1 MKSLWFATRLAAT
14 FGLVGIGFA
23 VATGLLA
30 RHTIGGR
37 FHEHVVSIRSAE
49 ALLLAFELE
58 ERAGGDPRAAMARLA
73 RERGRDLALLDERG
87 RVIASS
93 TSAAASPIDGLD
105 PAAAAPS
112 PCGDRTCRLLG
123 HPAGRVV
130 IVPLRDGVGP
140 HALAVAQRLPEP
152 LDLVHFGL
160 GLLGLTAAALLAMAA
175 ISWRVTRPLRQVSR
189 SMDRVACGDLEH
201 RVEVRGRDEVAR
213 MGISFN
219 AMADRVSGMV
229 RSGKE
234 LLAGVSHELRSPLAR
249 IKVSLELLRAEG
261 APERHVKS
269 IDDDVDALDALVDE
283 LLTASRLDLG
293 TATLRREAVALAE
306 LVEDGAARMR
316 GSRGGAP
323 AALEVDID
331 PPDLEVEVDR
341 ALGARLVGNLLENAA
356 RYGEGSP
363 VTVTA
368 RRDGGRAAVVVR
380 DRGPGVPDDALGSLF
395 RPFFRVDSSRSRRT
409 GGTGLGLMIAR
420 RAVEAH
426 GGDIAASNAPGGGLA
441 VTFDLPLSSATPDGA
456 GRPSGPKA

>member
-1 MKSLWFATRLAAT
+1 MKSLWFATRLAAS
-14 FGLVGIGFA
+14 FGLVGICFA
-23 VATGLLA
+23 LATGLLV
-30 RHTIGGR
+30 RHTVGGR
-37 FHEHVVSIRSAE
+37 LHEHVVSIRAAE
-49 ALLLAFELE
+49 ALLIAFELE
-58 ERAGGDPRAAMARLA
+58 GGSGGDPREAVARLA
-73 RERGRDLALLDERG
+73 REHGRDLALLDERG
-87 RVIASS
+87 RVLASS
-93 TSAAASPIDGLD
+93 SRALDGFRADAAEPLR
-105 PAAAAPS
+105 
-112 PCGDRTCRLLG
+112 CGDRVCGLLG

-130 IVPLRDGVGP
+130 IVPLRAGP
-140 HALAVAQRLPEP
+140 GSRALAVAQRLPERR
-152 LDLVHFGL
+152 DLLHFGL
-160 GLLGLTAAALLAMAA
+160 GLLGLTAVALLAVVA

-189 SMDRVACGDLEH
+189 SMDRVAGGDLEH

-249 IKVSLELLRAEG
+249 IKVSLELLRSEG
-261 APERHVKS
+261 APERHVRS
-269 IDDDVDALDALVDE
+269 IEDDVDALDALVDE

-293 TATLRREAVALAE
+293 TATLRREPTALAE
-306 LVEDGAARMR
+306 LVDQGAARMR
-316 GSRGGAP
+316 GAGA
-323 AALEVDID
+323 AAQLEVCLD

-368 RRDGGRAAVVVR
+368 RREGERVVIEVR

-395 RPFFRVDSSRSRRT
+395 RPFFRVDTSRSRRT

-426 GGDIAASNAPGGGLA
+426 GGAIAASNAPGGGLA
-441 VTFDLPLSSATPDGA
+441 VTFDLPLAGAIVSAPVRNIG
-456 GRPSGPKA
+456 

>member
-1 MKSLWFATRLAAT
+1 MKRLWFATRLAAA
-14 FGLVGIGFA
+14 FGLVGICFA
-23 VATGLLA
+23 VATGMLA
-30 RHTIGGR
+30 RYTLGDR
-37 FHEHVVSIRSAE
+37 VHENLVSLRTAE
-49 ALLLAFELE
+49 ALLIAFELE
-58 ERAGGDPRAAMARLA
+58 ASPGGDAREVMARLA
-73 RERGRDLALLDERG
+73 RERSRDLALLDERG

-93 TSAAASPIDGLD
+93 SSALDGLD
-105 PAAAAPS
+105 AATAEPTR
-112 PCGDRTCRLLG
+112 CGDRTCQLLG
-123 HPAGRVV
+123 RPPGRVV
-130 IVPLRDGVGP
+130 IVPLRLGSGP
-140 HALAVAQRLPEP
+140 HALAVAHRLPEP
-152 LDLVHFGL
+152 GDLLHFGL
-160 GLLGLTAAALLAMAA
+160 GLLALTAVALLAVVA

-189 SMDRVACGDLEH
+189 SMDRVAGGDLEH

-219 AMADRVSGMV
+219 AMADRVSAMV

-249 IKVSLELLRAEG
+249 IKVSLELLRADG
-261 APERHVKS
+261 APGRHVQS

-293 TATLRREAVALAE
+293 TATLRCEPVALAA
-306 LVEDGAARMR
+306 LVEEGAARMQ
-316 GSRGGAP
+316 GSRDGA
-323 AALEVDID
+323 AAELEIRLD

-368 RRDGGRAAVVVR
+368 RREGERAVVEVR
-380 DRGPGVPDDALGSLF
+380 DRGPGVPEDALGSLF
-395 RPFFRVDSSRSRRT
+395 RPFFRVDTSRSRRT

-426 GGDIAASNAPGGGLA
+426 GGEIAASNATGGGLA
-441 VTFDLPLSSATPDGA
+441 VTFDLPLASARRTSS
-456 GRPSGPKA
+456 